1 MLYSPAW
8 SSPGNSSIPPRPA
21 PSPSPPVKPD
31 GAYYLFATRYRE
43 RLAGLG
49 ITLDIRES
57 AGSVENIDLLQSP
70 DAPVDLAFVQGG
82 TGDRSSAA
90 ALKSL
95 GSLYFEPLWVF
106 YRGPKTD
113 RLTDRLTDLADMRTA
128 IGEPGSGT
136 RRITLTL
143 LADNFI
149 DAGADTILPLGGQ
162 AAADALLDG
171 SIDAAFFVASPEA
184 PVVQRLLHR
193 PDIRLLS
200 FARAAAYVQ
209 THHYLSAVTL
219 PEGII
224 DLQANIPARDTT
236 LLAPTANLVAR
247 ADFHPALIS
256 LLLQIVSD
264 VHRDGSLFS
273 QPGDFPNAHHLEYP
287 LDKTAARFYRHGPP
301 LLQRYLPFWTADLVD
316 RMKVMLVPLLTL
328 LIPLVKIMPPVYRW
342 QVRKKIYRWY
352 RLLRELD
359 IDDSGATGRE
369 APRRTAAAT
378 AVDRG
383 RGAQGDGAAVLLGRT
398 LQPAP
403 AHRHGAQET
412 AGGSQALI
420 PAYTVVTR
428 T

>member
-1 MLYSPAW
+1 MQMKTFGPAIIVVLAGLVIAW
-8 SSPGNSSIPPRPA
+8 QFVNPAPPRTITIA
-21 PSPSPPVKPD
+21 TGKPD

-90 ALKSL
+90 ALRSL

-149 DAGADTILPLGGQ
+149 DAGADTILPLGGE
-162 AAADALLDG
+162 AAAGALLDG

-247 ADFHPALIS
+247 SDFHPALIS

-264 VHRDGSLFS
+264 MHRQGSLFS
-273 QPGDFPNAHHLEYP
+273 QPGEFPNANHLEYP
-287 LDKTAARFYRHGPP
+287 LDKTAERFYRHGPP

-328 LIPLVKIMPPVYRW
+328 LFPLIKIMPPVYRW
-342 QVRKKIYRWY
+342 RVRKKIYRWY
-352 RLLRELD
+352 RLLRKLETGDSAALDGKRRDELLRQLQS
-359 IDDSGATGRE
+359 IDDDVRKLHVPLSYSDELYNLRLHIDMV
-369 APRRTAAAT
+369 RKKLLAAA
-378 AVDRG
+378 R
-383 RGAQGDGAAVLLGRT
+383 
-398 LQPAP
+398 P
-403 AHRHGAQET
+403 
-412 AGGSQALI
+412 
-420 PAYTVVTR
+420 
-428 T
+428 

>member
-1 MLYSPAW
+1 MQMKTFGPAIFIALAGLVIAW
-8 SSPGNSSIPPRPA
+8 QFVNPAPPRSITIA
-21 PSPSPPVKPD
+21 TGQPD
-31 GAYYLFATRYRE
+31 GAYYLFAMRYRE

-49 ITLDIRES
+49 ITLGIRES
-57 AGSVENIDLLQSP
+57 AGSVENLALLQAP

-82 TGDRSSAA
+82 TGDPAA
-90 ALKSL
+90 AGALKSL

-106 YRGPKTD
+106 YRGPE
-113 RLTDRLTDLADMRTA
+113 TDRLTDLAGMRTA

-200 FARAAAYVQ
+200 FARAAAYAQ

-247 ADFHPALIS
+247 ADFHPALTS

-264 VHRDGSLFS
+264 VHHDGSLFS
-273 QPGDFPNAHHLEYP
+273 QPGDFPNAQHLEYP
-287 LDKTAARFYRHGPP
+287 LDKTASRFYRHGPP
-301 LLQRYLPFWTADLVD
+301 LLQRYLPFWTADLID

-328 LIPLVKIMPPVYRW
+328 LIPLAKVTPPVYRW

-359 IDDSGATGRE
+359 IDNSGELTAERCDELLRQLQSIEDE
-369 APRRTAAAT
+369 ARKVTVPLSYSDELYNLRLHIDMVRKKLLAT
-378 AVDRG
+378 AR
-383 RGAQGDGAAVLLGRT
+383 
-398 LQPAP
+398 
-403 AHRHGAQET
+403 
-412 AGGSQALI
+412 S
-420 PAYTVVTR
+420 
-428 T
+428 

>member
-1 MLYSPAW
+1 MKTFGPAIIVVLAGLVIAW
-8 SSPGNSSIPPRPA
+8 QFVNPAPPRSITIATGQPN
-21 PSPSPPVKPD
+21 

-57 AGSVENIDLLQSP
+57 AGSVENIALLQAP
-70 DAPVDLAFVQGG
+70 DAAVDLAFVQGG

-95 GSLYFEPLWVF
+95 GSLYFEPLWLF
-106 YRGPKTD
+106 YREPKTD
-113 RLTDRLTDLADMRTA
+113 RLTDRLTDLAGMRTA

-264 VHRDGSLFS
+264 MHRHGSLFS
-273 QPGDFPNAHHLEYP
+273 QPGEFPNAQHLEYP
-287 LDKTAARFYRHGPP
+287 LDKTAERFYKYGPP

-328 LIPLVKIMPPVYRW
+328 LFPLIKIMPPVYRW
-342 QVRKKIYRWY
+342 RVRKKIYRWY
-352 RLLRELD
+352 RLLRKLETGDSAALDGKRRDELLRQLQS
-359 IDDSGATGRE
+359 IDDDVRKLHVPLSYSDELYNLRLHIDMV
-369 APRRTAAAT
+369 RKKLLAT
-378 AVDRG
+378 AR
-383 RGAQGDGAAVLLGRT
+383 
-398 LQPAP
+398 P
-403 AHRHGAQET
+403 
-412 AGGSQALI
+412 
-420 PAYTVVTR
+420 
-428 T
+428 